1 MESTSTD
8 TESTRASQDE
18 IDYWL
23 TIDRTNLELSG
34 GSIKYYRTR
43 DILDS
48 LGVNQNYFYILMARL
63 RRRLERDNA
72 SISRNG

>member
-8 TESTRASQDE
+8 TESTRISPE
-18 IDYWL
+18 EVDYWL
-23 TIDRTNLELSG
+23 TIDRTNLELSDAA
-34 GSIKYYRTR
+34 IKYFRTR

-48 LGVNQNYFYILMARL
+48 LGVNQNYFYILMHKL
-63 RRRLERDNA
+63 RRRLERDSA

>member
-1 MESTSTD
+1 MENISTD
-8 TESTRASQDE
+8 TQSNRASKEE

-23 TIDRTNLELSG
+23 TIDRTNLELSDA
-34 GSIKYYRTR
+34 SIKYCRTR

-48 LGVNQNYFYILMARL
+48 LGVNQNYFYILMFKL
-63 RRRLERDNA
+63 RRRLERDSA